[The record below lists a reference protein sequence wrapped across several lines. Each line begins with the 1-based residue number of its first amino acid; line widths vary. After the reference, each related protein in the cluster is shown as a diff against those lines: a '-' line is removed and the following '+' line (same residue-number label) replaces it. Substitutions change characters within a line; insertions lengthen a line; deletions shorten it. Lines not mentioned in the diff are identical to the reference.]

1 MSPSLVRVCCNVC
14 VGGVSSVN
22 VGNATVCVGS
32 VRISLGRWE
41 CVSECV
47 STGGRRIDTECT
59 MCVFTVCI
67 YCVCMYMFSFYICA
81 CHEWEMLAYMCS
93 SVGGCEYAPCEADAC

>member
-1 MSPSLVRVCCNVC
+1 MRL
-14 VGGVSSVN
+14 
-22 VGNATVCVGS
+22 CVGS

-59 MCVFTVCI
+59 MCVIVFACTF
-67 YCVCMYMFSFYICA
+67 FSFYICA

>member
-59 MCVFTVCI
+59 VCVFTVCI
-67 YCVCMYMFSFYICA
+67 YCVCMYIFLFLHLCVSRVGDV
-81 CHEWEMLAYMCS
+81 
-93 SVGGCEYAPCEADAC
+93 SVHVFVCRWV

>member
-47 STGGRRIDTECT
+47 SAGGRRIDTECT

-67 YCVCMYMFSFYICA
+67 YCVCMYIFFFLHLCVSRVGV
-81 CHEWEMLAYMCS
+81 LAYMCS